1 MMKSLLIYLFSIF
14 LIVPLLGQAQEYT
27 TTNSKAEKAY
37 EGALLAYDQ
46 RNLNLSLNFL
56 GEAANRD
63 PNFIELYLLR
73 FEIYTELRQIAEA
86 EQALEDAIRINPDFF
101 SNAWFFLAAVEMN
114 QGKYGEAETHFERFL
129 TYPNPNPD
137 MKDKA
142 LSELENCAFAKKAI
156 KNPVDFEPL
165 NLGPAINS
173 AAPEYYPAV
182 STDNQMF
189 IFTRL
194 DNDPDAFRGKN
205 ENFYASRNFDG
216 SWLPATP
223 VRDVNTV
230 FNEGAPTLSADGR
243 TMVFTAC
250 ELLGDYGEG
259 RKGFG
264 SCDLFIAQK
273 TADRWGEAVNVG
285 ESVNSAAWETQPS
298 LSADGNTLYFVRGR
312 PTKEGVKNQD
322 IYFTERRGGISWSAP
337 TPVSEKINT
346 PGKEESVMI
355 HPDGQTLYFSSDG
368 HVGMGGLDL
377 YMSQK
382 DSLGRWQTPT
392 NLGYP
397 INTYKDENS
406 LLVSADGVVA
416 FFASNREG
424 GYGDLDLY
432 SFNLYEDIRPTAVT
446 YAKGKVSDFDSGEPV
461 EAALRLYDINSQ
473 QIAGIMNSDQVT
485 GDFLIAL
492 PAGKTYA
499 LSVSS
504 EGYLFHSETFE
515 LKTNAS
521 NEPYA
526 LDVRLKKVKEGSGI
540 VLKNLFFD
548 LDKAVLKEQSS
559 PELKELGAF
568 LKDNPDLYIELSGH
582 TDNQGTAEY
591 NKALSERRAEA
602 VKKYLMTVEKIEPRR
617 ISTLGAGA
625 NSPIASNDT
634 EEGRAQ
640 NRRTEFKIVAAN

>member
-1 MMKSLLIYLFSIF
+1 MMKSLLTYLFSIF
-14 LIVPLLGQAQEYT
+14 LILPLLGQAQEYT

-63 PNFIELYLLR
+63 PNFIEVYLLR

-114 QGKYGEAETHFERFL
+114 QGKYDEAETHFERFL

-182 STDNQMF
+182 SADNQMF

-250 ELLGDYGEG
+250 ELLDDYGEG

-273 TADRWGEAVNVG
+273 TADRWGQAVNVG

-337 TPVSEKINT
+337 RPVSEKINT

-526 LDVRLKKVKEGSGI
+526 LDVWLKKVKEGSGI

-602 VKKYLMTVEKIEPRR
+602 VKKYLITVEKIEPRR
-617 ISTLGAGA
+617 ISTLGAGT

-640 NRRTEFKIVAAN
+640 NRRTEFKIVASN

>member
-63 PNFIELYLLR
+63 PNFIEVYLLR

-114 QGKYGEAETHFERFL
+114 QGKYDEAETHFERFL

-424 GYGDLDLY
+424 GFGDLDLY

-602 VKKYLMTVEKIEPRR
+602 VKKYLMSVEKIEPRR

-625 NSPIASNDT
+625 NSPIASNET

-640 NRRTEFKIVAAN
+640 NRRTEFKIVASN

>member
-1 MMKSLLIYLFSIF
+1 MMKSLLTYLFSIF
-14 LIVPLLGQAQEYT
+14 LILPMLGQAQEYT

-56 GEAANRD
+56 GEAVNRD
-63 PNFIELYLLR
+63 PNFIEVYLLR
-73 FEIYTELRQIAEA
+73 FEIYTELRQIADA

-114 QGKYGEAETHFERFL
+114 QGKYDEAETHFERFL
-129 TYPNPNPD
+129 TYTNPNPD

-182 STDNQMF
+182 SADNQMF

-250 ELLGDYGEG
+250 ELMGDYGEG

-273 TADRWGEAVNVG
+273 TADRWGQAVNVG

-416 FFASNREG
+416 FFASNRDG

-461 EAALRLYDINSQ
+461 EAALRLYDVNSQ

-548 LDKAVLKEQSS
+548 LDKDVLKEQSS

-591 NKALSERRAEA
+591 NKALSERRAAA